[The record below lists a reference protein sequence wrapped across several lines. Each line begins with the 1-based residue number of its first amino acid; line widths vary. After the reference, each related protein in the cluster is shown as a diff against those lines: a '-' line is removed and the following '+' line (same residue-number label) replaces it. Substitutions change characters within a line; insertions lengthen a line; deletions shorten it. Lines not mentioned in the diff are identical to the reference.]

1 MDVTFS
7 TVPKMFGAVHL
18 SILAGVALASVLLYF
33 VLRGRS
39 DRALVR
45 LIFVLGCCMIAAE
58 IFKQWFVYRYLYR
71 GTRSMWFFPWQLC
84 SMAMYVSFALPFLKG
99 KARDAVLVFLCTCS
113 AIGAIAALILPED
126 MMRPQIVL
134 FCHSFLYHGAMLVE
148 GLAAMLLLVRRRR
161 APYLPCAVLF
171 LCMAAVAEVVN
182 VVSHVLIPD
191 PSAQANM
198 FYITPFS
205 PSTQLV
211 FRVIAERAGVF
222 VEILVY
228 LGVIALGAFVLYQI
242 ESLFLQKSKP
252 ERSPR

>member
-99 KARDAVLVFLCTCS
+99 KARDAVLVFLCTSS

-161 APYLPCAVLF
+161 APYLPCVVLF

-191 PSAQANM
+191 LSAQANM
-198 FYITPFS
+198 FYITPFY
-205 PSTQLV
+205 PSTQPV
-211 FRVIAERAGVF
+211 FREIARRFGILP
-222 VEILVY
+222 EIVVY
-228 LGVIALGAFVLYQI
+228 LGTILAAGYGLYRL
-242 ESLFLQKSKP
+242 EFLLFA
-252 ERSPR
+252 PRKKDADAE